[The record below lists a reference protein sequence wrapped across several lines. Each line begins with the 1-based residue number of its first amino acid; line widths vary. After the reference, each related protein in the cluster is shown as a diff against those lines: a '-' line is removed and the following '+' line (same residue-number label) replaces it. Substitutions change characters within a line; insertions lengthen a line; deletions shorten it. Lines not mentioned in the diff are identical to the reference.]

1 MLCSIAPNIYHDQ
14 CIFVTFRSPSSPYI
28 THNPYV
34 YKMHLQFLV
43 SAELS
48 MWLLKTFSHKNSS
61 HSTQNI
67 QEGDQT
73 LLSRGGERQLVI
85 KHIFLKQ
92 TLETTC
98 GHASPYPG
106 WPLQC
111 GVQCKH
117 DHQQFPA
124 SGSWWLMGAPGTVEQ
139 GGGGNIMPA
148 CWHSVV
154 RRGRNQ

>member
-1 MLCSIAPNIYHDQ
+1 MLCSTIAPNIYHDQ

-48 MWLLKTFSHKNSS
+48 MWLLKTFHTK
-61 HSTQNI
+61 TPVI
-67 QEGDQT
+67 PRKT
-73 LLSRGGERQLVI
+73 SRKVIKHFYPEVERDNLWSNTSFSNRRWRQLVSMCL
-85 KHIFLKQ
+85 HIL
-92 TLETTC
+92 
-98 GHASPYPG
+98 A
-106 WPLQC
+106 WPEQC

-124 SGSWWLMGAPGTVEQ
+124 SGSWWLMGTPGTVEQ
-139 GGGGNIMPA
+139 GGGVIIML
-148 CWHSVV
+148 WHKVV
-154 RRGRNQ
+154 TTWL